1 MDEYR
6 IPLQYERGAYDAAVL
21 PHRGTCIS
29 VARTSFGALRY
40 THPEYGTEIIAYEV
54 PADTTLLASYAKSGH
69 LLRVEYTKNGGRKLL
84 WTRTDAAC
92 FQEFAD
98 AEARK
103 ISAQLLQCPQPAA
116 RLFFEWFYDGEAADF
131 AAKTGT
137 HADMA
142 EIRARYGDDTD
153 TIDNCADYPAEKRM
167 PCDTDTFRI
176 ILLCTLP
183 EMRGTRFTDTVR
195 AMQRLISAEMQTA
208 LQKTD
213 DYRVIAEEYD

>member
-6 IPLQYERGAYDAAVL
+6 IPLQHERGTYDAAVL

-29 VARTSFGALRY
+29 IARTPFGALRY
-40 THPEYGTEIIAYEV
+40 THPEYGTEIIEYEV
-54 PADTTLLASYAKSGH
+54 PADTTLFAVYAKSGH
-69 LLRVEYTKNGGRKLL
+69 LLSVEYTKNGGRKTI
-84 WTRTDAAC
+84 WMRTGAAC
-92 FQEFAD
+92 FQEFAET
-98 AEARK
+98 EARK

-142 EIRARYGDDTD
+142 EIRARYGDSTD
-153 TIDNCADYPAEKRM
+153 AINNCADYPAEKRI

-176 ILLCTLP
+176 MLLCTLP
-183 EMRGTRFTDTVR
+183 DMRETRFSDTVR
-195 AMQRLISAEMQTA
+195 EMRRLISAEMQA
-208 LQKTD
+208 GLQKTD